1 MLACLGPWLALGP
14 YNGGAAWLYVTGE
27 ATIEKDMGMVIF
39 GALINGLEAFVGGIL
54 GLVFRRWVS
63 DDLGDFLL
71 KGQGLCVIL
80 VAVQGMAGEGNISVV
95 TLAVA
100 IGAALG
106 YALDLDR
113 AIRRLGDWV
122 QSRLDAL
129 LAGSERFGS
138 FSEGF
143 VTSTLFTCTG
153 AMAIVGSLESG
164 LSLDHST
171 LIAKGVIDL
180 VVCIPMAATMG
191 IGVPFCGVSLLVY
204 ESVLSLAASTL
215 GPLLTDMVIA
225 QMSVTG
231 SMLLFAVG
239 TNLLGVTDIKV
250 ANLLPAAFMPIVLV
264 PIMQLVVGI

>member
-1 MLACLGPWLALGP
+1 
-14 YNGGAAWLYVTGE
+14 
-27 ATIEKDMGMVIF
+27 MVIF
-39 GALINGLEAFVGGIL
+39 GALMNGLEAMVGGIL
-54 GLVFRRWVS
+54 GLVFKRWVS

-80 VAVQGMAGEGNISVV
+80 VAVQGMAGEGDIAVV

-106 YALDLDR
+106 YVLDIDK
-113 AIRRLGDWV
+113 AIHRLGDWV
-122 QSRLDAL
+122 QARLDAL
-129 LAGSERFGS
+129 LSGSDRFGS

-153 AMAIVGSLESG
+153 AMAIVGALESG

-180 VVCIPMAATMG
+180 VVCIPMAATLG
-191 IGVPFCGVSLLVY
+191 IGVPFCGVALLVY
-204 ESVLSLAASTL
+204 ESALSLAASAL
-215 GPLLTDMVIA
+215 GPMLTDAVIA

-239 TNLLGVTDIKV
+239 TNLLGITDIKV
-250 ANLLPAAFMPIVLV
+250 ANLLPAAFMPIALV
-264 PIMQLVVGI
+264 PLMQVVTALL